1 MTGDESNNNQ
11 MPHNP
16 AKNDM
21 VNTYREN
28 TLIGYKITNEY
39 RNGNRQVSIYTTCD
53 MCYDNKKCSY
63 CHGLGSISSFYGSYP
78 CGVCGQTGICN
89 TCKDN
94 NGYIL
99 SSSFLYSSN
108 RNLIN
113 TDGSARSNGGAV
125 YSGGSGYNDG
135 SSSNSGSDS
144 SRYGYYSCPTCYGS
158 GTCHP
163 CGVDGVTSR
172 YFTGVIM

>member
-53 MCYDNKKCSY
+53 MCYDNKNA
-63 CHGLGSISSFYGSYP
+63 HIAM
-78 CGVCGQTGICN
+78 
-89 TCKDN
+89 D
-94 NGYIL
+94 
-99 SSSFLYSSN
+99 
-108 RNLIN
+108 
-113 TDGSARSNGGAV
+113 
-125 YSGGSGYNDG
+125 
-135 SSSNSGSDS
+135 
-144 SRYGYYSCPTCYGS
+144 
-158 GTCHP
+158 
-163 CGVDGVTSR
+163 
-172 YFTGVIM
+172 